1 MTRKLKFTFRA
12 NIDTIEAYE
21 YYEFRQVNLGE
32 RFLLELDNCCNSIV
46 LNYSTYKNVHTIY
59 RQAKIKKFPYVILYS
74 VDDWAIIMTAIFNT
88 SRNPDKKFK

>member
-46 LNYSTYKNVHTIY
+46 LNYSTYKIVHTI
-59 RQAKIKKFPYVILYS
+59 
-74 VDDWAIIMTAIFNT
+74 
-88 SRNPDKKFK
+88 